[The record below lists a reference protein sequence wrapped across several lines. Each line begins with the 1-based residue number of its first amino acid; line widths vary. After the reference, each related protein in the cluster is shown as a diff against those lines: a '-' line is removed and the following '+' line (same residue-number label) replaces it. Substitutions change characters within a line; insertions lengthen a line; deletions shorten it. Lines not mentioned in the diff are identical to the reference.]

1 MQSASKHPCLP
12 IVNRSY
18 RTRQLKRKFLNIISE
33 WIFSTKVQADKLS
46 DDAKEE
52 DEE

>member
-1 MQSASKHPCLP
+1 MLRTRKK
-12 IVNRSY
+12 
-18 RTRQLKRKFLNIISE
+18 TRQLKRKFLNI
-33 WIFSTKVQADKLS
+33 FLNGYLVQRYLQADKLG

>member
-1 MQSASKHPCLP
+1 MLRTRKK
-12 IVNRSY
+12 
-18 RTRQLKRKFLNIISE
+18 TRQLKRKFLNIISE